1 MIIKLRFFSILVLS
15 IVSFLLSLI
24 IEKGLNFLRNMQIIY
39 SLLFLVALL
48 SSGCSNGKEQTT
60 PQEIVIA
67 SANPMSGNSSDFG
80 DMKVKAIQLA
90 FDEVN
95 HTGGIDGKKLTLQ
108 IGDDESSPK
117 EAYKLAVTLATD
129 PKIVAVIGH
138 FNSASTLAARNVYNG
153 AGIPVI
159 TDSVNKAITDGT
171 TPYLFRILATDQ
183 FAAEQLAEYT
193 VQKLHHK
200 KIAIIYVNNDYSKDM
215 KEYFRKKIR
224 QLGGEITTMEIFFEE
239 RTKNFNLELERI
251 KATKPD
257 AIFFVGYYK
266 EAALIARQAR
276 FIGLT
281 APIISTDGI
290 SSLELIHLGGEAV
303 EGIRFNGSF
312 HPSIVKN
319 GSDKFAKDFK
329 ARYGKEP
336 DTYAALAYDSA
347 QILIEG
353 IRKNGASREN
363 LYTYLSNLKDYPGV
377 TGNITF
383 DDKHQVQ
390 AKIIILTV
398 KNGQFVP
405 DTLQPE

>member
-1 MIIKLRFFSILVLS
+1 LNTLNNKVVLC
-15 IVSFLLSLI
+15 I
-24 IEKGLNFLRNMQIIY
+24 
-39 SLLFLVALL
+39 LLFFATLFL
-48 SSGCSNGKEQTT
+48 SECNNNKEQSVN
-60 PQEIVIA
+60 QEIIIA
-67 SANPMSGNSSDFG
+67 SNNPMSGNSSDFG

-90 FDEVN
+90 FDQIN
-95 HTGGIDGKKLTLQ
+95 STGGINGRKLTLR
-108 IGDDESSPK
+108 IGDDASSPK
-117 EAYKLAVTLATD
+117 EAYKLAVTTAAD
-129 PKIVAVIGH
+129 PKVIAVIGH

-159 TDSVNKAITDGT
+159 TDSVNKGITDGT

-183 FAAEQLAEYT
+183 FAAEQLAEYAFH
-193 VQKLHHK
+193 KLHLK
-200 KIAIIYVNNDYSKDM
+200 KFAIIYVNNDYSKDM
-215 KEYFRKKIR
+215 KEYFRKKVR
-224 QLGGEITTMEIFFEE
+224 QLSGEITTMEIFFEE

-251 KATKPD
+251 KQSQPD

-276 FIGLT
+276 FLGIT

-312 HPSIVKN
+312 HPSIIQN
-319 GSDKFAKDFK
+319 GSDQFSRDFK

-347 QILIEG
+347 QILIDG
-353 IRKNGASREN
+353 IRKNGPSREHI
-363 LYTYLSNLKDYPGV
+363 YDYLSNLKDFPGI

-398 KNGQFVP
+398 KNGHFVP
-405 DTLQPE
+405 DTLQP